1 VSWTVQLLPSH
12 RSATV
17 NGAGVKISPTAV
29 HAEGDEHET
38 PPKKSPCP
46 CVPGGVG
53 VDWTVHVVPSHRSAS
68 SAEAVLPTAVH
79 ALGEVHE
86 TAFRKAPALAEVG
99 VGWMLQVVPSHR
111 SVIVGPA
118 GLPEL
123 STAAPTAVHAN
134 CDVHETPVKKPPGVP
149 GGVGVDWTVHVV
161 PSHRSASSPE
171 AVFPTAVHALGEVHE
186 TAPRKAPGLA
196 EVGVGWMV
204 QAVPSHRSVIV
215 PTGLPEPSRATPTAP
230 TAMHITGDVHA
241 TPFRPLGAVPAGLG
255 VGVIRHVVPSQ
266 RSARVPPVDCPTD
279 MHDEGDLQAT
289 PLRWAPRDPSGL
301 AVGWTLH

>member
-1 VSWTVQLLPSH
+1 MLQLLPSH

-38 PPKKSPCP
+38 PLKKSPCP
-46 CVPGGVG
+46 SVPGGVG

-86 TAFRKAPALAEVG
+86 TAFRKAPGLPEVG

-111 SVIVGPA
+111 SVIV
-118 GLPEL
+118 
-123 STAAPTAVHAN
+123 
-134 CDVHETPVKKPPGVP
+134 
-149 GGVGVDWTVHVV
+149 
-161 PSHRSASSPE
+161 
-171 AVFPTAVHALGEVHE
+171 
-186 TAPRKAPGLA
+186 
-196 EVGVGWMV
+196 
-204 QAVPSHRSVIV
+204 
-215 PTGLPEPSRATPTAP
+215 PTGLPEPSKATPTAV
-230 TAMHITGDVHA
+230 HITGDVHA
-241 TPFRPLGAVPAGLG
+241 TPFRPLPAAPAGLG
-255 VGVIRHVVPSQ
+255 VGVMRHAVPSQ

-279 MHDEGDLQAT
+279 MQDEGELQAT
-289 PLRWAPRDPSGL
+289 PLRWAPRTPSGL

>member
-1 VSWTVQLLPSH
+1 MSWTLQLLPSH

-17 NGAGVKISPTAV
+17 NGAGVKITPTAV

-38 PPKKSPCP
+38 PPKLSPCP
-46 CVPGGVG
+46 C
-53 VDWTVHVVPSHRSAS
+53 
-68 SAEAVLPTAVH
+68 
-79 ALGEVHE
+79 
-86 TAFRKAPALAEVG
+86 
-99 VGWMLQVVPSHR
+99 
-111 SVIVGPA
+111 
-118 GLPEL
+118 
-123 STAAPTAVHAN
+123 
-134 CDVHETPVKKPPGVP
+134 VP

-186 TAPRKAPGLA
+186 TAFRKAPGLP
-196 EVGVGWMV
+196 EVGVGWMLQV
-204 QAVPSHRSVIV
+204 VPSHRSVIV
-215 PTGLPEPSRATPTAP
+215 PTELPEPSRATPTAP
-230 TAMHITGDVHA
+230 TAMHITGDVHV
-241 TPFRPLGAVPAGLG
+241 TPFRPLPAPPGGLG
-255 VGVIRHVVPSQ
+255 VGVMRHVVPSQ